1 MFCAAIQAHKESRAA
16 AAKLEQAA
24 ERTREK
30 RGAGQAMNKT
40 SVGLGSSAGRG
51 PCRKEEALQA
61 FHAWLQGAV
70 RKVEAGFK
78 FSFAF

>member
-1 MFCAAIQAHKESRAA
+1 MKAAPQQPSWNKLLKE
-16 AAKLEQAA
+16 
-24 ERTREK
+24 REKK